1 MLTTLQLKLTEKI
14 KQTALV
20 TGAAS
25 GLGFELAMLL
35 AQDGYDLFLVDVDI
49 QGLEKAKKEI
59 ETQFSSEVKLIAK
72 DLSTCNVAPEIFE
85 AIEDVPIDVLINNA
99 GFGIFGSFQDTDWKR
114 EAEMLNLHVVTTTH
128 LTKLVLKG
136 MVARGKGK
144 ILNLSSLAAFQP
156 GPLMSLYYASK
167 AYILSFSEAIANE
180 LKGSGVTV
188 TVLCPGQTKTCFQD
202 VVSNGIGKS
211 SSENKI
217 SFNIA
222 CPKAVAKYGYEAMQK
237 GKIVAIPGNINKL
250 LSKLPR
256 FVSRRTATAV
266 IRRIQEKNRA
276 H

>member
-1 MLTTLQLKLTEKI
+1 MKFTQPI
-14 KQTALV
+14 KQTALI

-25 GLGFELAMLL
+25 GLGFELAILL
-35 AQDGYDLFLVDVDI
+35 AKDGHDLILVDVDMG
-49 QGLEKAKKEI
+49 GLEKAKNEI
-59 ETQFSSEVKLIAK
+59 AAKYPAEIQLINK
-72 DLSTCNVAPEIFE
+72 DLSTCNVAFEIFE
-85 AIEDVPIDVLINNA
+85 AIEGKPIDILINNA
-99 GFGIFGSFQDTDWKR
+99 GFGIFGSFNDTDWKR

-136 MVARGKGK
+136 MVARGNGR
-144 ILNLSSLAAFQP
+144 ILNMSSLAAFQP

-202 VVSNGIGKS
+202 VVSNGLGKNS
-211 SSENKI
+211 SDNKI
-217 SFNIA
+217 NFNIA
-222 CPKAVAKYGYEAMQK
+222 CPKAVAKYGYDAMQK

-256 FVSRRTATAV
+256 FVSRTTATAV
-266 IRRIQEKNRA
+266 IRRIQEKNREM
-276 H
+276 

>member
-1 MLTTLQLKLTEKI
+1 MKITEYT

-25 GLGFELAMLL
+25 GLGFELAILL
-35 AQDGYDLFLVDVDI
+35 ATDGYNLILVDVDTEK
-49 QGLEKAKKEI
+49 LEEAKHEI
-59 ETQFSSEVKLIAK
+59 SKQFSCDVHLIYK
-72 DLSTCNVAPEIFE
+72 DLSTCNVAEEIFKT
-85 AIEDVPIDVLINNA
+85 IENKPIDILINNA
-99 GFGIFGSFQDTDWKR
+99 GFGVFGSFNDTDWTR
-114 EAEMLNLHVVTTTH
+114 EAEMLNLHIVTTTH

-136 MVARGKGK
+136 MVARGRGK
-144 ILNLSSLAAFQP
+144 ILNMSSLAAFQP

-202 VVSNGIGKS
+202 VVSNGAKRD
-211 SSENKI
+211 NKI
-217 SFNIA
+217 RFNMG
-222 CPKAVAKYGYEAMQK
+222 CPKNVAKYGYEAMQR

-266 IRRIQEKNRA
+266 IRKIQEKNRSF
-276 H
+276 

>member
-59 ETQFSSEVKLIAK
+59 EHHFSSEVKLIAK

-85 AIEDVPIDVLINNA
+85 AIEDVPIDVLINTA